1 MHCPRVLLVNGRKE
15 LMLIMPG
22 RKSRNKGRNF
32 ELDVAKLFTAW
43 AGSEFRRVPLSG
55 GWQSSKVVTG
65 DIFLVAEYE
74 AASIGDE
81 PRVRFPFS
89 VECKKQEGWDFAQLF
104 SDSEKCPLRLFWA
117 QATSDARKLKKLPVI
132 IFSRNYLPIFIII
145 GTKTVNSLVRLTG
158 GTWRDFDHII
168 AHMFEKDQVV
178 IFLLEDFFQWVPFE
192 ILLKLTV

>member
-1 MHCPRVLLVNGRKE
+1 MHYPRVLLANVRKG

-22 RKSRNKGRNF
+22 RKSRTKGRSF
-32 ELDVAKLFTAW
+32 ELDIAKLFTDW
-43 AGSEFRRVPLSG
+43 AGSKFRRVPLSG
-55 GWQSSKVVTG
+55 GWQSSDVVAG

-74 AASIGDE
+74 VVGIGDE
-81 PRVRFPFS
+81 PRVHFPLS

-104 SDSEKCPLRLFWA
+104 RASEKFPLRLFWV
-117 QATSDARKLKKLPVI
+117 QATSDAHKIKKLPVV
-132 IFSRNYLPIFIII
+132 IFSRNFLPIFIMI
-145 GTKTVNSLVRLTG
+145 GTKTVDRLVLLTD

-168 AHMFEKDQVV
+168 VHMFEKDQVV